1 MILPWQWKSITMVVK
16 CVIALNC
23 TLKPEFIYYLT
34 FMSIKFRTNGHTFYQ
49 IIKNWCLYKNIVI
62 IIILAL
68 YGWCYRTFLQSINM
82 AACPRGFRVVGQN
95 CTANYR
101 PTPPHHNRQQLHSFT
116 IIIFIFSKFHR
127 FDYDF
132 FPGRLLIS
140 FLKVQHKR
148 LMPSSWIYH
157 YMVVQ
162 RTRY

>member
-16 CVIALNC
+16 CVIALNW
-23 TLKPEFIYYLT
+23 TLKPELIYYLT
-34 FMSIKFRTNGHTFYQ
+34 FMSIKFSTKGPTFYQ
-49 IIKNWCLYKNIVI
+49 IIKNWCLYKNIII

-68 YGWCYRTFLQSINM
+68 YGWCCSAFLQSINM

-95 CTANYR
+95 CTANY
-101 PTPPHHNRQQLHSFT
+101 PSPPPHHNRQQLHSFT

-127 FDYDF
+127 FDYDVV
-132 FPGRLLIS
+132 PGRLLIS

-162 RTRY
+162 RTS